1 MPRVNTND
9 VQIAYS
15 IESALG
21 VAGLNWREIEPN
33 SIADFGA
40 TTTRVARNPIS
51 KDRQRRKG
59 TITDL
64 DSAVGI
70 ETDLTLDAFRDF
82 IEAFCFA
89 TGVNTDVTGIPVTN
103 TTAGNYQVAALVAA
117 QAAKLNSN
125 TLLWAAGF
133 SVAGTNGLKLLAANV
148 AAAAVLIPI
157 AGVAAGGGAGR
168 ISLCGYRIPAAT
180 AASWTWAAATK
191 RATLASAAVGTQAQA
206 RGLEIGQLV
215 HIGSVLSPM
224 NLALTNGFQNAT
236 ANDMVGYA
244 RVRTISADEIVF
256 DKVDAALRFTDAAIA
271 TAVDIIFGQFVRN
284 RATDHAGYLSR
295 SFQFEAL
302 FKGLGAGPSDRYQY
316 ALGNF
321 CNTVGFALPL
331 TNKATATFAFIG
343 TDTENPVAAANRKMG
358 AVNAVTPSERTAFN
372 TSNDFARLR
381 ITEVDED
388 GITTDFKSLTLNIN
402 NGISGEK
409 VLNALG
415 AKYINVGDFQIG
427 LEAQLVFSDE
437 AVIQKI
443 RDNESVTMDFI
454 LKNSDGVIS
463 VDIPSMT
470 LGGGGREFPRNES
483 VLINT
488 TCEADGDNFID
499 ASIAVSIIPLPLP

>member
-9 VQIAYS
+9 VQVAYS

-21 VAGLNWREIEPN
+21 VAGPAWREIEPN

-64 DSAVGI
+64 DSAVGL

-82 IEAFCFA
+82 IEGFLFA
-89 TGVNTDVTGIPVTN
+89 RGVNTDVTGIPVPN
-103 TTAGNYQVAALVAA
+103 TAANGYQVAAVSAA
-117 QAAKLNSN
+117 QAGKLNAN

-133 SVAGTNGLKLLAANV
+133 SVAGNNGLKLLAANV
-148 AAAAVLIPI
+148 AANVQVIPI
-157 AGVAAGGGAGR
+157 AGVAAGGAGR
-168 ISLCGYRIPAAT
+168 ISLCGYRISAGT
-180 AASWTWAAATK
+180 AASWTWSAATK
-191 RATLASAAVGTQAQA
+191 RATLASAAIGTQLEA
-206 RGLEIGQLV
+206 RGLVIGQLV
-215 HIGSVLSPM
+215 HIGSIISPT
-224 NLALTNGFQNAT
+224 NLALTNGFENAA

-244 RVRTISADEIVF
+244 RVRSISVGEIVF
-256 DKVDAALRFTDAAIA
+256 DKVGAALQFTDPAIG
-271 TAVDIIFGQFVRN
+271 TAVDIIFGQLVRN
-284 RATDHAGYLSR
+284 RATDHADYLSR
-295 SFQFEAL
+295 SYQFEAL
-302 FKGLGAGPSDRYQY
+302 FKNLGAGPSDRYQY

-331 TNKATATFAFIG
+331 TNKATATFNFIG
-343 TDTENPVAAANRKMG
+343 TDTASPVAARKAGAN
-358 AVNAVTPSERTAFN
+358 AAVTPSERTAFN

-381 ITEVDED
+381 ITEIDED

-402 NGISGEK
+402 NGVSGEK

-415 AKYINVGDFQIG
+415 AKYVNVGDFQIG

-488 TCEADGDNFID
+488 TCEADGDNFLD
-499 ASIAVSIIPLPLP
+499 ASIAVSIIPVPLP

>member
-21 VAGLNWREIEPN
+21 VAGLNWREVEPN

-64 DSAVGI
+64 NSAVGI

-117 QAAKLNSN
+117 QAAKLDSG

-133 SVAGTNGLKLLAANV
+133 SVAATNGLKLLAANV

-180 AASWTWAAATK
+180 AASWDWDAGTK

-206 RGLEIGQLV
+206 RGLVIGQLV
-215 HIGSVLSPM
+215 HIGSVLSPT
-224 NLALTNGFQNAT
+224 NLALTNGFQNAA

-256 DKVDAALRFTDAAIA
+256 DKVDAALQFDDAAIA

-284 RATDHAGYLSR
+284 RATDHADYLSR

-302 FKGLGAGPSDRYQY
+302 FKGLGTGAADRYQY
-316 ALGNF
+316 AAGNF

-331 TNKATATFAFIG
+331 TNKATATFNFVG
-343 TDTENPVAAANRKMG
+343 TDTENPTAARKAG

-443 RDNESVTMDFI
+443 RDNETVTMDFI

-488 TCEADGDNFID
+488 TCEADGDNFLD
-499 ASIAVSIIPLPLP
+499 ASIAISIIPVPLP

>member
-1 MPRVNTND
+1 MPKVNTND
-9 VQIAYS
+9 VQVGYS
-15 IESALG
+15 IEAGLG
-21 VAGLNWREIEPN
+21 VAGAAWKEVEPN
-33 SIADFGA
+33 SIVDFGA
-40 TTTRVARNPIS
+40 TTTRVVRNPIS
-51 KDRQRRKG
+51 TDRQRRKG

-70 ETDLTLDAFRDF
+70 ETDLTLDSFRDF
-82 IEAFCFA
+82 IEAFLFA
-89 TGVNTDVTGIPVTN
+89 TGVNTDVTGIPVSN

-117 QAAKLNSN
+117 QAGKLDAN

-133 SVAGTNGLKLLAANV
+133 SVAATNGLKLLAANV
-148 AAAAVLIPI
+148 AGGAVLIPI

-191 RATLASAAVGTQAQA
+191 RATLASNAIGTEAQS

-215 HIGSVLSPM
+215 HIGSVLSPT
-224 NLALTNGFQNAT
+224 NLALTNGFQNAA

-244 RVRTISADEIVF
+244 RVRTISADQIVF
-256 DKVDAALRFTDAAIA
+256 DKIDSALRFSDVAIA
-271 TAVDIIFGQFVRN
+271 TPVDIIFGQFVRN
-284 RATDHAGYLSR
+284 RKTDHADYLSR

-302 FKGLGAGPSDRYQY
+302 FKNLGAGPSDRYQY

-321 CNTVGFALPL
+321 CNTVGFSLPL
-331 TNKATATFAFIG
+331 TNKATATFNFIG
-343 TDTENPVAAANRKMG
+343 TDTENPVAARKAG
-358 AVNAVTPSERTAFN
+358 AANAVTPSERTAFN
-372 TSNDFARLR
+372 TSSDFARLR
-381 ITEVDED
+381 ITEIDED

-409 VLNALG
+409 VLNAIG

-427 LEAQLVFSDE
+427 LEAQLVFSNE

-443 RDNESVTMDFI
+443 RDNETVTMDFI
-454 LKNSDGVIS
+454 LKNSDGVIA

-488 TCEADGDNFID
+488 TCEADGDNFLD